1 MNEIV
6 TRMVD
11 TQMLLFLYMLC
22 GFTVSRLNLIRDSN
36 RSALVRLLM
45 DVAMPMQGGPEAE
58 WRAWHESNVR
68 PLASEA
74 NTLSPELQA
83 RGAKNSISGGFRT
96 ALAGRAGATR
106 RRAAIAS
113 RRSCGEVAAR
123 GRAAATLG
131 PRFASCLIPG

>member
-45 DVAMPMQGGPEAE
+45 DVAMPMMVLHTKTAAKG
-58 WRAWHESNVR
+58 RM
-68 PLASEA
+68 
-74 NTLSPELQA
+74 A
-83 RGAKNSISGGFRT
+83 RMKWGRSS
-96 ALAGRAGATR
+96 AGRGSG
-106 RRAAIAS
+106 I
-113 RRSCGEVAAR
+113 
-123 GRAAATLG
+123 L
-131 PRFASCLIPG
+131 